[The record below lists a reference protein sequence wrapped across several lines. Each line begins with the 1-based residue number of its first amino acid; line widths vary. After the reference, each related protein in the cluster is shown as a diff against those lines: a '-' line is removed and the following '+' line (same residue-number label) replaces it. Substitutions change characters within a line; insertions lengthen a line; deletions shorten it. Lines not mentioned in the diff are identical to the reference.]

1 MYHIDL
7 PIYHLERNMRLR
19 EYMRLK
25 CISHRI
31 LAEMIIKNGDSE
43 SVERWKKKIDRFCS
57 VTSPQH
63 ITDEDWNMFSK
74 MLN

>member
-1 MYHIDL
+1 MYYTDF

-25 CISHRI
+25 RISHRMM
-31 LAEMIIKNGDSE
+31 AEMIIKNGDLE
-43 SVERWKKKIDRFCS
+43 RVERLKKKIDRFCS
-57 VTSPQH
+57 ITSPQH

-74 MLN
+74 ILN